1 MVSNSEW
8 GYLAAPVVG
17 AGHQGEGEHIN
28 WAIGQ
33 DL

>member
-17 AGHQGEGEHIN
+17 AGHQGEHIN